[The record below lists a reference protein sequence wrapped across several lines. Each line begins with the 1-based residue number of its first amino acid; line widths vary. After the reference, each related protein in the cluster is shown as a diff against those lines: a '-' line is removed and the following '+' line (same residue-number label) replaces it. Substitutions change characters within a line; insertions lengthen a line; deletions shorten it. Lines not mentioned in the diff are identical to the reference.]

1 VEHSKGKGGER
12 VVAILRFQCGSR
24 RLCQLRTASFG
35 PGGQALSSIDYMS
48 GFTGPVNL
56 VS

>member
-12 VVAILRFQCGSR
+12 AVAILRFQCGSR
-24 RLCQLRTASFG
+24 HLCRLRTALFG
-35 PGGQALSSIDYMS
+35 PGEQALSSIDRLS